1 MFPKS
6 SGLRKQADVKTV
18 ERHADFI
25 EFATDHNR
33 DRAELWVERA
43 VGVVDAVRYILSPR
57 MRLEVA
63 KLDLTSTL
71 FQLSAV
77 DDSLP
82 HNAPFSWYVDRENP
96 EDALVM
102 CRVKEMPGYQDNPTM
117 SVTFGS
123 DVEHPTFSLNGEVRE
138 VSDRDLTSIIRNM
151 NEFALGELA
160 ARTASS
166 TDSST

>member
-6 SGLRKQADVKTV
+6 HARRQQADVRTV
-18 ERHADFI
+18 ERHSEFI
-25 EFATDHNR
+25 EFASDRNR
-33 DRAELWVERA
+33 DQAEQWVERVFGIA
-43 VGVVDAVRYILSPR
+43 DSIRYLLSPR

-82 HNAPFSWYVDRENP
+82 YDAPFKWYVDLENP
-96 EDALVM
+96 EDLLVI
-102 CRVKEMPGYQDNPTM
+102 CTIREMPGYQDNPTM

-123 DVEHPTFSLNGEVRE
+123 DVEDPTFSLNGEARA
-138 VSDRDLTSIIRNM
+138 VSDRAMTSIIRNM
-151 NEFALGELA
+151 NEYATGELA
-160 ARTASS
+160 ART
-166 TDSST
+166 DSST